1 MKEIKEIITKNSTL
15 DFLKIFIS
23 VLSSGLKPNYPTEKE
38 SRIVI
43 MGWLAE
49 IFQNKIAEASIDK
62 RMVEIIM
69 TYFDVFN
76 YFFLKFKS

>member
-1 MKEIKEIITKNSTL
+1 MKEIKEIIAKNNKL
-15 DFLKIFIS
+15 DFLRIFIS

-49 IFQNKIAEASIDK
+49 IFQDKIVETSIDK
-62 RMVEIIM
+62 RMVEIIIA
-69 TYFDVFN
+69 YFDVA
-76 YFFLKFKS
+76 